1 MSAEYNFK
9 FKLNAD
15 VPRFDLD
22 FTAGYIGA
30 VKVLGIPVA
39 ASPTQEQIN
48 AAVAAYIEEHPGSA
62 FGISEEVKQALL
74 QIANH
79 TMYDDGNAA
88 QYIEALRS
96 ALYPPADLVSISA
109 VYTQSGTVY
118 DDTSLDSLKN
128 DLVVTALYSDA
139 STEVVPSTSYTLS
152 GTLTTGTSTV
162 TVSYG
167 GKTTTFTVEV
177 SGSGL
182 LYNWD
187 YTQSLVDTVNGVE
200 TELTNMT
207 RTSAGLVFSASNQH
221 ALVGSE
227 VMAYDRTIEVD
238 FTDVS
243 YSAGNYTAI
252 LWHLWN
258 GTDDPQ
264 DGYYSSFGF
273 RYGSSSSD
281 RKLGCITTATANW
294 GYASPTVTRT
304 AWDGKTGTLAMT
316 VSSTGKYKF
325 FLDGEDLGVVR
336 SGNDMYIN
344 GEAKIKAMTL
354 GMHSNGS
361 YVSFYNWTVKAVR
374 IYNGVRY
381 GE

>member
-1 MSAEYNFK
+1 MPK
-9 FKLNAD
+9 
-15 VPRFDLD
+15 
-22 FTAGYIGA
+22 
-30 VKVLGIPVA
+30 VKAQVRRIPVR
-39 ASPTQEQIN
+39 STVHQTSTLGKLRVLVEQVTSPPTQDQIN
-48 AAVAAYIEEHPGSA
+48 IAVAEYIEEHPGAA

-88 QYIEALRS
+88 QYIEALRA

-200 TELTNMT
+200 SELTNVT
-207 RTSAGLVFSASNQH
+207 RTSAGLVFSASTQH
-221 ALVGSE
+221 VVVGRDI
-227 VMAYDRTIEVD
+227 MAYERTIEVD
-238 FTDVS
+238 FTDAS
-243 YSAGNYTAI
+243 YSAGNYTAV

-258 GTDDPQ
+258 GTDTNPQ
-264 DGYYSSFGF
+264 GTYSTFGS
-273 RYGSSSSD
+273 RYGSSSTD
-281 RKLGCITTATANW
+281 RHIGCITTATGNW
-294 GYASPTVTRT
+294 AYSSATKTFI
-304 AWDGKTGTLAMT
+304 DGKTGTLAMT
-316 VSSTGKYKF
+316 VSSTGRFKF
-325 FLDGEDLGVVR
+325 YLDGVDLEVKKN
-336 SGNDMYIN
+336 GNDSYIDSA
-344 GEAKIKAMTL
+344 AKIKAMTL
-354 GMHSNGS
+354 GGHGNGS
-361 YVSFYNWTVKAVR
+361 YISFYNWTVKAVR